1 MVECIHNVSEVVEVF
16 LLEHMGFSGK
26 VVEPPEL
33 DLELQG
39 LLTITQFILESTVS
53 NLAII
58 CRRWL

>member
-1 MVECIHNVSEVVEVF
+1 MVECIYNVSEVVEVF

-39 LLTITQFILESTVS
+39 LLTIILKSTFS
-53 NLAII
+53 NLAIM
-58 CRRWL
+58 CGRWL